1 MPRDSQSPPR
11 NRARYDDDMSSQTNG
26 RSYHDRRYDRRKYE
40 DEPWVRREGDGSRSR
55 RDDRREY
62 GERGRER
69 DRERYDFGR
78 NRDRGED
85 NDKRGYRATGSSS
98 RRSAS
103 PRSRPS
109 HPHSERPRSSS
120 LSGSRSASP
129 ANKAKPN
136 FAPSGL
142 LAAETNTVKGVNGDS
157 TVLKYNEPPEARK
170 PVLGWRLYVFK
181 GSEQVGEYTMVCG
194 ALVPWS

>member
-1 MPRDSQSPPR
+1 MPRDSPLPPR
-11 NRARYDDDMSSQTNG
+11 SRPRYDDSDMGSARTNG
-26 RSYHDRRYDRRKYE
+26 RGYDDDRRRY
-40 DEPWVRREGDGSRSR
+40 GDDSRSR
-55 RDDRREY
+55 REREGRSKRDDHREY
-62 GERGRER
+62 GERERER
-69 DRERYDFGR
+69 ERELDRDRYNSSR
-78 NRDRGED
+78 NRDRD
-85 NDKRGYRATGSSS
+85 RDRRGYGTSAGPSS

-109 HPHSERPRSSS
+109 RPHSERPRSSS
-120 LSGSRSASP
+120 RSRSRSVSP

-142 LAAETNTVKGVNGDS
+142 LAAETNTVKAANGDS

-181 GSEQVGEYTMVCG
+181 GSEQLGEHFHCI
-194 ALVPWS
+194 AIL